1 MQVMLFLLRSSRAIV
16 LSSLVA
22 GLVSGAASTALIA
35 LIHTVL
41 ARNGVTSPALVGAF
55 AAFCVVLPVSR
66 IISQLLL
73 IKLAQKAIFDLRMR
87 LSRQILSTPLRF
99 LEELGAHRLMASLT
113 DDVQVISAGLISVP
127 IICLQAAVLVGCVVY
142 MGFLSLP
149 LLIAVVVFIFLGM
162 TSVQLGLR
170 KAGRSLG
177 LARKEQDALFMHLR
191 ALTDGAKELKLHSRR
206 RHAFL
211 THDLQTTAAS
221 YQRHNLYGTGILTAV
236 ISWAHLLF
244 FILMGLLLFV
254 LPDAV
259 GLSGQTLNGY
269 TLTLLY
275 LLVPLDVIGSMLPNL
290 GRAKIA
296 LASVKS
302 LGLSLEANSSE
313 DAATAPTT
321 DLHPARVSIELRGVT
336 HTYHRER
343 ENSDFILGPVDLTV
357 QPGEL
362 LFVVGGNGSGKTTLV
377 KLLTGLYIPEDGEI
391 RLNGQAVSDA
401 NREYYRRHFSV
412 VFSDFFLFE
421 SLLGLDTR
429 QLDDRARTYLSR
441 LQLDHKV
448 EVKNGKLSTTQLSQ
462 GQRKR
467 LALLT
472 AYLEDRPIYVFDEWA
487 ADQDPLFKEVFYLQL
502 LPELKA
508 EGKAVVVITH
518 DDKYYPL
525 ADRIVKLDYGKI
537 EYDRLIAEPDATHAW
552 TESTLHREA
561 QAS

>member
-22 GLVSGAASTALIA
+22 GLISGAASTALIA
-35 LIHTVL
+35 LIHAVL
-41 ARNGVTSPALVGAF
+41 ARNGAASPTLVGAF
-55 AAFCVVLPVSR
+55 VAFCIVLPVSR

-99 LEELGAHRLMASLT
+99 LEEVGAHRLMAALT
-113 DDVQVISAGLISVP
+113 DDVQVISGGLISVP

-142 MGFLSLP
+142 MGFLSVP
-149 LLIAVVVFIFLGM
+149 LLLAVVAFIFLGM

-191 ALTDGAKELKLHSRR
+191 ALTDGAKELKLHNRR

-211 THDLQTTAAS
+211 THDLETTAAS

-254 LPDAV
+254 LPGAV

-290 GRAKIA
+290 GRARVA

-302 LGLSLEANSSE
+302 LGLSLEANSTE
-313 DAATAPTT
+313 ETAPAATA
-321 DLHPARVSIELRGVT
+321 DLQPARVAIELRGVT

-343 ENSDFILGPVDLTV
+343 ENSDFILGPVDLSV

-362 LFVVGGNGSGKTTLV
+362 LFIVGGNGSGKTTLV
-377 KLLTGLYIPEDGEI
+377 KLLTGLYIPQDGEI
-391 RLNGQAVSDA
+391 RINGQAVSDT

-412 VFSDFFLFE
+412 VFSDFYLFE

-448 EVKNGKLSTTQLSQ
+448 EVKNGVLSTTQLSQ

-472 AYLEDRPIYVFDEWA
+472 AYLEDRPVYVFDEWA

-508 EGKAVVVITH
+508 QGKAVVVITH

-525 ADRIVKLDYGKI
+525 ADRVVKLDYGKI
-537 EYDRLIAEPDATHAW
+537 EYDRLLTEPDTTHAW
-552 TESTLHREA
+552 TESVLQREV

>member
-1 MQVMLFLLRSSRAIV
+1 MLFLLRSSRAIV

-41 ARNGVTSPALVGAF
+41 ARNGVASPALVGAF

-73 IKLAQKAIFDLRMR
+73 IKLSQKAIFDLRMR

-177 LARKEQDALFMHLR
+177 LARKDQDALFMHLR

-313 DAATAPTT
+313 DAATASTS
-321 DLHPARVSIELRGVT
+321 DLHSARVAIELRGVT

>member
-16 LSSLVA
+16 LSSLAA

-35 LIHTVL
+35 LIHAVL
-41 ARNGVTSPALVGAF
+41 ARNGAASPALVGAF
-55 AAFCVVLPVSR
+55 VAFCIVLPISR

-73 IKLAQKAIFDLRMR
+73 IKLAQKAIFDLRMT
-87 LSRQILSTPLRF
+87 LSRQILATPLRF
-99 LEELGAHRLMASLT
+99 LEEVGAHRLMAALT
-113 DDVQVISAGLISVP
+113 DDVQVISGGLISVP
-127 IICLQAAVLVGCVVY
+127 IICLQVAVLVGCVVY
-142 MGFLSLP
+142 MGFLSVP
-149 LLIAVVVFIFLGM
+149 LLLAVVVFIFLGM

-211 THDLQTTAAS
+211 THDLETTAAN

-254 LPDAV
+254 LPGAV

-302 LGLSLEANSSE
+302 LGLTLEANSSE
-313 DAATAPTT
+313 DTAIAATA

-336 HTYHRER
+336 HIYHRER
-343 ENSDFILGPVDLTV
+343 ENSDFILGPIDLNV

-362 LFVVGGNGSGKTTLV
+362 LFIVGGNGSGKTTLV
-377 KLLTGLYIPEDGEI
+377 KLLTGLYIPQDGEI
-391 RLNGQAVSDA
+391 RLDGQAVSDA

-508 EGKAVVVITH
+508 QGKAVVVITH

-525 ADRIVKLDYGKI
+525 ADRVVKLDYGKI

-552 TESTLHREA
+552 TESVLQREV

>member
-16 LSSLVA
+16 LSSLAA

-35 LIHTVL
+35 LIHAVL
-41 ARNGVTSPALVGAF
+41 ARNGEASPTLVGAF
-55 AAFCVVLPVSR
+55 VAFCVVLPVSR

-142 MGFLSLP
+142 MGFLSVP
-149 LLIAVVVFIFLGM
+149 LLIAVIVFIFLGM

-254 LPDAV
+254 LPGAV

-313 DAATAPTT
+313 DTATPPTA

-343 ENSDFILGPVDLTV
+343 ENSNFILGPVDLIV

-362 LFVVGGNGSGKTTLV
+362 LFIVGGNGSGKTTLV
-377 KLLTGLYIPEDGEI
+377 KLLTGLYIPQDGEI
-391 RLNGQAVSDA
+391 RLNGQTVSDA

-429 QLDDRARTYLSR
+429 QLDDRARIYLSR

-552 TESTLHREA
+552 TESVLHREV